1 MPRDKLWR
9 SSNGLPITLRLVRLD
24 LCPARNDSRPANAIL
39 LLLAMIFLRDNVFLE
54 RDLTFE
60 DIKPRLL
67 GDYLWASA

>member
-1 MPRDKLWR
+1 
-9 SSNGLPITLRLVRLD
+9 
-24 LCPARNDSRPANAIL
+24 
-39 LLLAMIFLRDNVFLE
+39 MIFLRDNVFLE